1 MSGLAGAIIGAG
13 ATIAAGTASAVSSG
27 KANKRGEKL
36 AKHLNASNQ
45 QFTREINDLNY
56 QRAME
61 QWHLE
66 NAYNSPKSQMQRYQE
81 AGLNPNLIY
90 GQQNLGSSI
99 NSPAAQASASN
110 FDEATLASQSGVN
123 LNYLGD
129 AVNHAVNMYQQ
140 TEQFEQSLDNLRL
153 QNKSLRLDNIGKD
166 LHNQGVL
173 LSNDNTIK
181 QGQGLDLKNQY
192 QSIVNKYYPKQAA
205 EQIRAVSLANDKQE
219 ALRDYG
225 AWQTELSIQKATLDK
240 LIEDVSM
247 SKLSRK
253 EKNRQIQ
260 LLNDTYDAKV
270 SQVLSEA
277 TLRELQVLYKAG
289 ELTEQE
295 YQAAMKQPFDQII
308 YELKKEGSINW
319 TNVGKSASEI
329 ALRAIYNYVDGRFS
343 KTDSKAVKAAQN
355 RFKHK
360 SKK

>member
-13 ATIAAGTASAVSSG
+13 ATIAAGTASAVSAG

-36 AKHLNASNQ
+36 AKHLNESNQ
-45 QFTREINDLNY
+45 QFTREINNLNH
-56 QRAME
+56 QRAIEAWKM
-61 QWHLE
+61 E

-110 FDEATLASQSGVN
+110 FEEATLASQSGVN

-129 AVNHAVNMYQQ
+129 AVNHAVNLYQQ

-153 QNKSLRLDNIGKD
+153 QNKALRLDNIGKD

-181 QGQGLDLKNQY
+181 EGKGLDLKNEY
-192 QSIVNKYYPKQAA
+192 QSAVNQYYPRQAA
-205 EQIRAVSLANDKQE
+205 EQIRAATLANDKQE

-225 AWQTELSIQKATLDK
+225 AWQTEVSVQKATLDK
-240 LIEDVSM
+240 LVEDIRL
-247 SKLSRK
+247 SKLSQN
-253 EKNRQIQ
+253 EKNQQIKFF
-260 LLNDTYDAKV
+260 NDTYDAKV
-270 SQVLSEA
+270 SQILSEA
-277 TLRELQVLYKAG
+277 TLRELQVLYKVG

-308 YELKKEGSINW
+308 YELKKEGSIDW

-329 ALRAIYNYVDGRFS
+329 ALRAIYNAVDGRFS
-343 KTDSKAVKAAQN
+343 KTDSKAVKKAQN
-355 RFKHK
+355 RFKNK
-360 SKK
+360 TKK